1 MQYSMSLFSTLGKK
15 VFMSISGL
23 MLSGFIIVHLL
34 GNLTL
39 LSSDRDPFN
48 KYANF
53 LTQGVG
59 NAIYVAEFMLASV
72 FLIHFFYA
80 IFVTV
85 QNWRARPVSYAKVTG
100 AKGTSRKSF
109 ASVSMIYT
117 GAVIIIFTIMHLFHF
132 KFGEIIMYST
142 AEGMYIRDLY
152 TVVYKF
158 FGNIWNTLFYI
169 VVMVLLGFHLSHG
182 VWSAF
187 QSIGLNGKRFTPF
200 VYGIGS
206 VFALVMAVGFIV
218 LPAYIF
224 FLTGGAQ

>member
-1 MQYSMSLFSTLGKK
+1 MT
-15 VFMSISGL
+15 
-23 MLSGFIIVHLL
+23 
-34 GNLTL
+34 
-39 LSSDRDPFN
+39 
-48 KYANF
+48 
-53 LTQGVG
+53 
-59 NAIYVAEFMLASV
+59 
-72 FLIHFFYA
+72 
-80 IFVTV
+80 
-85 QNWRARPVSYAKVTG
+85 
-100 AKGTSRKSF
+100 
-109 ASVSMIYT
+109 YT
-117 GAVIIIFTIMHLFHF
+117 GAVIIIFTIMHLFHL
-132 KFGEIIMYST
+132 KFGEIIMYTT
-142 AEGMYIRDLY
+142 ADGMYIRDLY

-200 VYGIGS
+200 VYGVGS